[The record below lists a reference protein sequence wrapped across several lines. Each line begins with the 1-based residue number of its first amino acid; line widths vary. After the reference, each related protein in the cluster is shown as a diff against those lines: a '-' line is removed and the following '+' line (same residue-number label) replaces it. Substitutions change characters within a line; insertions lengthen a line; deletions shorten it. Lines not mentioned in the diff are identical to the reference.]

1 MCAAVG
7 HFCNGS
13 HKVFRFE
20 APMKFGVHVVCPQ
33 AQVNEAVVLVH
44 YIVQHSVLLFGPV
57 VQAGVLLTEAIA
69 KAHCQFKLCFCQEC
83 ACTIPQAL
91 ELHNRLHACNHGCMD
106 LPVSWKHLLHHC
118 KESWGKVLALTSL
131 GTQEGIVLVRLL
143 FICEHA
149 EPQVGQLC
157 ASTLLLVHFLHM

>member
-83 ACTIPQAL
+83 VCTIPQAL

-106 LPVSWKHLLHHC
+106 LPVSLEASSSSLQGELGQGACTHLPWHPRRHSPG
-118 KESWGKVLALTSL
+118 EA
-131 GTQEGIVLVRLL
+131 
-143 FICEHA
+143 F
-149 EPQVGQLC
+149 
-157 ASTLLLVHFLHM
+157 VHL

>member
-83 ACTIPQAL
+83 VGTIPQAL
-91 ELHNRLHACNHGCMD
+91 ELHNRLHACNHGCMA
-106 LPVSWKHLLHHC
+106 PGSIFFITARRAGARCLH
-118 KESWGKVLALTSL
+118 SPPLAPKK
-131 GTQEGIVLVRLL
+131 
-143 FICEHA
+143 A
-149 EPQVGQLC
+149 
-157 ASTLLLVHFLHM
+157 